1 VLKLLSD
8 KGHTLINFGRG
19 GSAVQ
24 AIERLPDGR
33 LHAVCDYRKGG
44 APNGF

>member
-1 VLKLLSD
+1 MNLLAD
-8 KGHTLINFGRG
+8 RGHRLINFGCG

-33 LHAVCDYRKGG
+33 LHAVSDFRKGG
-44 APNGF
+44 IPNGF